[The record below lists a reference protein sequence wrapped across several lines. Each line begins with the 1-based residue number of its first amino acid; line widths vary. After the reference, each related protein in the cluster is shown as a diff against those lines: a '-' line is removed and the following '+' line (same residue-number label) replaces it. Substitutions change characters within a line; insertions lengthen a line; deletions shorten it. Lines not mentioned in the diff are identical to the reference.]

1 MSKLGAKK
9 NWIYYNSN
17 QISSAFCV
25 DEFGG
30 NAFRGKS
37 YFEETRVN
45 HLVQFVY
52 KGVCHLTVWANGE
65 PRDYV
70 VRAGEAF
77 IIRAGVR
84 HSYASDA
91 NEPCSRYW
99 FSFSGSESE
108 NILRRCRIKNDD
120 VIIKGIPLEE
130 VAEHFFKF
138 YQTLRIKGDS
148 AFAMYSVAYS
158 LLDMLMRINFKSLS
172 VAGNIETENQILI
185 NGVVEYIKN
194 NLATVTVKGLV
205 VKFGYERSYLY
216 RLFMQARG
224 MSLQEYI
231 IISRIKH
238 ARYLLVETQE
248 RAEDIAIALGYES
261 YASFSKMFSKRTG
274 FSPVEY
280 RKIYKKRLK
289 DE

>member
-1 MSKLGAKK
+1 M
-9 NWIYYNSN
+9 
-17 QISSAFCV
+17 
-25 DEFGG
+25 
-30 NAFRGKS
+30 
-37 YFEETRVN
+37 
-45 HLVQFVY
+45 
-52 KGVCHLTVWANGE
+52 
-65 PRDYV
+65 
-70 VRAGEAF
+70 
-77 IIRAGVR
+77 
-84 HSYASDA
+84 
-91 NEPCSRYW
+91 
-99 FSFSGSESE
+99 
-108 NILRRCRIKNDD
+108 
-120 VIIKGIPLEE
+120 KGIPLEE
-130 VAEHFFKF
+130 ITESFARF

-148 AFAMYSVAYS
+148 AFAMYSIAYS

-185 NGVVEYIKN
+185 NGVVEYIQN
-194 NLATVTVKGLV
+194 NLDTVSVKNLV

-216 RLFMQARG
+216 RLFMWVRG

-248 RAEDIAIALGYES
+248 RAEDIAIAIGYEC

-280 RKIYKKRLK
+280 RRIYKKRLK